1 MHIRN
6 DTSYA
11 EVQRRV
17 VVSDLF
23 FETAPQLKIH
33 NLACA
38 IVEGN

>member
-11 EVQRRV
+11 KVQRR